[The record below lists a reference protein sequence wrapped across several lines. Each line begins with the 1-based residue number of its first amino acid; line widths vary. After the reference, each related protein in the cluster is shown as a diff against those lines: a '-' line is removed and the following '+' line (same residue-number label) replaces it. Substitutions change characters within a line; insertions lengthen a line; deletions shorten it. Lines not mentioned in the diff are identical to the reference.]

1 MAKDINGKKLPKGIT
16 YRSDGRYMGRFVYQ
30 GEQFTFYNSN
40 LKEITKE
47 MQNKRYEVEHGLY
60 SKESNLTMDSWF
72 NTWMDEYKINSVKY
86 GTLLIYRKTYTLYI
100 EKPFGKKK
108 LTDIRP
114 EHIQKLLNEMNQ
126 KYARETIKL
135 VVVVLGGMYKQ
146 AYKNGIIQKNPVP
159 LTTMPRET
167 KKKEIRVLDMKEQ
180 KLFLEAAESSPYY
193 DLYRVALN
201 TGMRAGELR
210 ALEWSDIDFRNKM
223 IHVNG
228 TLKYQKGKGYYKDLP
243 KTKTSNRD
251 IPMLDIVYTIF
262 KEQKRQQSKRRL
274 AVGEKWQPMVGLEKL
289 VFTNEFGQPAS
300 HDALNHDMK
309 KIERYINEEG
319 TEFNHITPHT
329 LRHTFA
335 TRGLENGIP
344 PKVMQEFLGHT
355 SITMTLDIYSHV
367 LPDTKANEIQKLAN
381 LF

>member
-1 MAKDINGKKLPKGIT
+1 MAKDTNSKKLPKGIT
-16 YRSDGRYMGRFVYQ
+16 YRSDGRYMGRFVHQ
-30 GEQFTFYNSN
+30 GEKFTFYNSN
-40 LKEITKE
+40 LKELTKE

-72 NTWMDEYKINSVKY
+72 TTWMDEYKANSVKY

-100 EKPFGKKK
+100 EKPFGKRK

-228 TLKYQKGKGYYKDLP
+228 TLKYQKGEGYYKDLP
-243 KTKTSNRD
+243 KTKTSDRD
-251 IPMLDIVYTIF
+251 IPMLDTVYTIF

-274 AVGEKWQPMVGLEKL
+274 AVGEKWQPMTGLEKL
-289 VFTNEFGQPAS
+289 VFTNEFGHPVS

-309 KIERYINEEG
+309 KIERCINEEG
-319 TEFNHITPHT
+319 QEFNHITPHT

-367 LPDTKANEIQKLAN
+367 LPDTKASEIQKLAN